1 MDVRSR
7 TPRLL
12 SVAAGVVVVAAL
24 YLARDV
30 LIPFALAVVISF
42 LLAPIVSRLQ
52 RAGWPRPFAVL
63 TAVVSLLACAAFA
76 GWFVVGEARDLA
88 SKLPQYRENIRS
100 KTEALRSALEAP
112 FDEASRAVTSVSEP
126 LLSTGAAAPVD
137 SRDTRPVTV
146 VAAAPEHVSSLSAM
160 ADFLAP
166 LVTSVA
172 TAAMVLLFVSLLL
185 LYREDLRDRF
195 IGLVGN
201 GHVFF
206 ATRALDDAAQRVSRF
221 LSRQLLLNSLLGA
234 GIGGGLM
241 IIGVPDALLW
251 GVVFCVLRFVPY
263 VGVWLAVA
271 PPLLLVIATSDGW
284 AQPLQVIALF
294 IVLESLAYFWLEPQ
308 LYSGGSGLSPMAI
321 LVSTLFWSWLWGP
334 LGLILSTPLTVC
346 VVVLGK
352 YVPQA
357 SFLYLLFNDEP
368 ALPIA
373 QRLYQRLLA
382 QDQDEAWSLVSAEL
396 RTRGIDE
403 LEDEV
408 IMPAL
413 ALAERDRQLGNLDE
427 AAITRICDAAQD
439 LLDEVRDT
447 RVEAATELQHPA
459 AAGMRVLCL
468 PARSGVDVVAASVLA
483 RALTGAGAQATI
495 APLSELL
502 GETLERFARN
512 PFDVVCVSA
521 VPPSRL
527 MHVRYICKRIAKQ
540 YPELDIVVVLW
551 TLDLRSDEL
560 AGRMPRGERVH
571 VVSSLAR
578 ARARVIELAA
588 TLRVHNVRKASG

>member
-1 MDVRSR
+1 VI
-7 TPRLL
+7 
-12 SVAAGVVVVAAL
+12 AAPVVAA
-24 YLARDV
+24 
-30 LIPFALAVVISF
+30 P
-42 LLAPIVSRLQ
+42 
-52 RAGWPRPFAVL
+52 
-63 TAVVSLLACAAFA
+63 
-76 GWFVVGEARDLA
+76 
-88 SKLPQYRENIRS
+88 
-100 KTEALRSALEAP
+100 
-112 FDEASRAVTSVSEP
+112 
-126 LLSTGAAAPVD
+126 
-137 SRDTRPVTV
+137 
-146 VAAAPEHVSSLSAM
+146 PEHISSLSAM
-160 ADFLAP
+160 AEFLAP

-172 TAAMVLLFVSLLL
+172 MAAMVLLFVSVLL

-201 GHVFF
+201 GQVFV

-234 GIGGGLM
+234 AIGAGLM

-251 GVVFCVLRFVPY
+251 GVAFCVLRFVPY
-263 VGVWLAVA
+263 VGVWIAVA

-284 AQPLQVIALF
+284 MQPLQVIGLF
-294 IVLESLAYFWLEPQ
+294 IVLESLAYFWLEPK
-308 LYSGGSGLSPMAI
+308 LYAGGSGLSPMAI

-368 ALPIA
+368 ALPVA

-408 IMPAL
+408 IVPAL
-413 ALAERDRQLGNLDE
+413 ALAERDRQLGNLDQ
-427 AAITRICDAAQD
+427 ATITRICDSAQD

-447 RVEAATELQHPA
+447 RAEAATEAQHPA
-459 AAGMRVLCL
+459 AAGARVLCL
-468 PARSGVDVVAASVLA
+468 PARSGVDVVAAGVLA
-483 RALTGAGAQATI
+483 RALTGAGAHATI

-551 TLDLRSDEL
+551 TLDLHSDEL
-560 AGRMPRGERVH
+560 AGRVPRGEHVH